1 MDRAYLL
8 LKYAKYELA
17 LEDAHKAGDEESP
30 NYSVWRAKGLALLG
44 LGKIKEAFELE
55 NWEFREIED
64 KNVIEAQFEAHHT
77 KVPLHAQS
85 FEELMAISVIS
96 RLSFPIAQKS
106 MSAAIDTLMRT
117 NVMLNLGNFEAN
129 PVNGE
134 VYFRISN
141 VFADYSFKKE
151 MITSLVRVAIV
162 EMDRITPYMAEINNN
177 PNQPIAQLLERKDL
191 LPEIESKSD

>member
-1 MDRAYLL
+1 MFNQ
-8 LKYAKYELA
+8 
-17 LEDAHKAGDEESP
+17 P
-30 NYSVWRAKGLALLG
+30 NLYT
-44 LGKIKEAFELE
+44 KIKEAFELE

-134 VYFRISN
+134 VYFRICN

>member
-1 MDRAYLL
+1 MSDQ
-8 LKYAKYELA
+8 
-17 LEDAHKAGDEESP
+17 P
-30 NYSVWRAKGLALLG
+30 NLYT
-44 LGKIKEAFELE
+44 KIKEAFELE

-106 MSAAIDTLMRT
+106 MSAAIDMLMRT

-162 EMDRITPYMAEINNN
+162 EMDRITPYMAEINDN
-177 PNQPIAQLLERKDL
+177 PNQPIARLLERKDL
-191 LPEIESKSD
+191 LPEIESQGD